1 MVIRNPT
8 TSANGF
14 DLVASTTSWNIW
26 ATTEFWKQYQSHFTD
41 SAVGWLDASLVQ
53 LSNDFAYSRTI
64 QGGTSWEPARM
75 DCVLDPG
82 AQGGAHT
89 GTVFGT
95 SGISVSPDALCNRA
109 YGIPQFWWHVLTM
122 HETVNVLTGSV
133 ASSWIWADGS
143 PLWAGSSPFPNM
155 CDIVASNEI
164 GRKDVS
170 AAQLSR
176 MEADPGVRLF
186 LGIQQR
192 YGWGLYQKL
201 FSYVMMNEIRDWNV
215 YPEPLRSAIL
225 IWFLS
230 YGANLTTTSTDEL
243 LLKEFNSALQSISGQ
258 LVPSSA
264 YARAQTLFPRPDAP
278 RLY

>member
-1 MVIRNPT
+1 MAIRDST

-14 DLVASTTSWNIW
+14 DLVASTRYWNIW
-26 ATTEFWKQYQSHFTD
+26 ATTEFRRRYRSHFTD
-41 SAVGWLDASLVQ
+41 SAVGWLDASLAR
-53 LSNDFAYSRTI
+53 LSSDFAYSRTI
-64 QGGTSWEPARM
+64 QGGTSWEPVRM

-89 GTVFGT
+89 GSVFGI
-95 SGISVSPDALCNRA
+95 SGVSVSPDALYNAA

-122 HETVNVLTGSV
+122 HETVNVLTGSI
-133 ASSWIWADGS
+133 ASSWVWADGS
-143 PLWAGSSPFPNM
+143 PLWAGGSPFPNM
-155 CDIVASNEI
+155 CDIVVSNEI

-170 AAQLSR
+170 AAQRSR

-192 YGWGLYQKL
+192 YGWGLYRKL
-201 FSYVMMNEIRDWNV
+201 FSYVTVNEIRDWGA
-215 YPEPLRSAIL
+215 YSEPLRSAIL

-230 YGANLTTTSTDEL
+230 YGANLTTMSTDEL

-264 YARAQTLFPRPDAP
+264 YTRAQALFPRPDVP
-278 RLY
+278 GLY